1 MLKRNLL
8 PFILLLLIFLN
19 YGQVRCYGQYPPD
32 SLKRWITV
40 LSANDN
46 SGNALAE
53 YFTAMLILPDTA
65 SMEERQSLLEALE
78 KKEDVS
84 NPYFTIRRNLI
95 KVYLPTNISDDSICK
110 ASLHIAY
117 ELGDQELIAFVSW
130 QYGRLMSWSRNT
142 EAGVMYSLNAAEI
155 YEKIGKPMNGMQY
168 FDLGQALYSIREYE
182 KSLYFS
188 KLAAMQLRTAFY
200 MTSCVNTIALNYQK
214 MGRYDSALLY
224 YDSAWLFNKNFGKNE
239 VLRAIWK
246 GILSGNKGQVYFLQ
260 GNYQQALPLFVFDFR
275 QSADNREYDNAA
287 NSLQWAAKT
296 NLVLGNS
303 AAALQQIREAFYWME
318 KNPEFNYLQNL
329 YRTAEE
335 IYQKAGMK
343 DSALYFGRLYMSLH
357 DSIEAS
363 IANSRLEISQMK
375 LENERN
381 YYNIKSLKEQRQ
393 RENTNRNLAIAGIIL
408 LAIFAILYLNNKRVK
423 TLHQN
428 QIILEKNKQA
438 EMEMA
443 AAKEQLETFTHN
455 LVEKTALIEQLQEQL
470 NSASLTTDQQ
480 EVLSKLQQATII
492 TDDQWADYKKLLEKI
507 YPGFFQK
514 LKEGFPGITVA
525 EQRMAALSKL
535 KLNSKEIASMLG
547 ISLESVRKTR
557 QRLRQ
562 RLSISGEINL
572 EEYIASL

>member
-1 MLKRNLL
+1 
-8 PFILLLLIFLN
+8 
-19 YGQVRCYGQYPPD
+19 
-32 SLKRWITV
+32 
-40 LSANDN
+40 
-46 SGNALAE
+46 LAE

-78 KKEDVS
+78 KKEHVS

-110 ASLHIAY
+110 ASLHMAY

-142 EAGVMYSLNAAEI
+142 ESGVMYSLNAAEI

-182 KSLYFS
+182 QSLYYS
-188 KLAAMQLRTAFY
+188 KLAAMQLRKAFY

-214 MGRYDSALLY
+214 LGRYDSALLY
-224 YDSAWLFNKNFGKNE
+224 YDSAWLFNKNFGNNE

-260 GNYQQALPLFVFDFR
+260 GNYQQALPLFEFDFR
-275 QSADNREYDNAA
+275 QSAGNGEYDNAA

-296 NLVLGNS
+296 NLVLGNA

-318 KNPEFNYLQNL
+318 KNPEFNYRQNL

-335 IYQKAGMK
+335 IYQKTGMK
-343 DSALYFGRLYMSLH
+343 DSALYFGRLYMNLH
-357 DSIEAS
+357 DSIEAG

-381 YYNIKSLKEQRQ
+381 FYNIKSLKEQRQ
-393 RENTNRNLAIAGIIL
+393 KENTNRNLAIAGILL

-423 TLHQN
+423 TLHQH

-572 EEYIASL
+572 EEYIDSL

>member
-1 MLKRNLL
+1 M
-8 PFILLLLIFLN
+8 
-19 YGQVRCYGQYPPD
+19 
-32 SLKRWITV
+32 
-40 LSANDN
+40 SANDN

-65 SMEERQSLLEALE
+65 SAEERQSLLEALE
-78 KKEDVS
+78 NKEHVS

-110 ASLHIAY
+110 ASLHMAY

-130 QYGRLMSWSRNT
+130 QYGRLMSWGRHT

-168 FDLGQALYSIREYE
+168 FDLAQALYSIREYE
-182 KSLYFS
+182 KSLYYS

-200 MTSCVNTIALNYQK
+200 MTTCVNTIALNYQK
-214 MGRYDSALLY
+214 MGRYDSALIY
-224 YDSAWLFNKNFGKNE
+224 YDSAWLFNKNFGNNE
-239 VLRAIWK
+239 SFRAIWE
-246 GILSGNKGQVYFLQ
+246 GILSGNKGQVYYLQ
-260 GNYQQALPLFVFDFR
+260 GNYRQALPLFELDFL
-275 QSADNREYDNAA
+275 QSSKNGEYDNAA

-296 NLVLGNS
+296 NLALGNA

-318 KNPEFNYLQNL
+318 KRPEFNYRRNL

-335 IYQKAGMK
+335 IYQKTGMK
-343 DSALYFGRLYMSLH
+343 DSALYFGRLYMNLH
-357 DSIEAS
+357 DSIEAA

-393 RENTNRNLAIAGIIL
+393 RDITYRNLVIAGVVL
-408 LAIFAILYLNNKRVK
+408 MAIFAIIYVNNKRVK
-423 TLHQN
+423 TLYQ
-428 QIILEKNKQA
+428 QQMILEKNKQA
-438 EMEMA
+438 EMEIV
-443 AAKEQLETFTHN
+443 AAKEQLEIFTHN
-455 LVEKTALIEQLQEQL
+455 LVEKTKLIEQLQEQL
-470 NSASLTTDQQ
+470 NTIVPNTGQQ
-480 EVLSKLQQATII
+480 EVLSKLLQASII
-492 TDDQWADYKKLLEKI
+492 TEDQWTDYKKLLEKI
-507 YPGFFQK
+507 YPGFFQR

-535 KLNSKEIASMLG
+535 KLEPREIAAMLG
-547 ISLESVRKTR
+547 ISPESVRKTR

-562 RLSISGEINL
+562 RLAISSEINL
-572 EEYIASL
+572 EEYIDSL

>member
-182 KSLYFS
+182 KSLYYS